1 MNLDFLTKELVC
13 SYSYSNSRLD
23 RNFTKQIELNGRQY
37 VKCCQDTFTVLM
49 GQLYRLNDSSY
60 LLLVG
65 KCRQEPFDLD
75 PDIKEIEEMSSFNS
89 FDHPVIMVEF
99 DHEITNDEFY
109 ELAEWYISN
118 QKRSELYTEQEIEKL
133 STMRK

>member
-23 RNFTKQIELNGRQY
+23 RDFTKQIELNGRQY
-37 VKCCQDTFTVLM
+37 VKYCQDTFTVLT

-65 KCRQEPFDLD
+65 KCRQKPSDIN
-75 PDIKEIEEMSSFNS
+75 PDTNEIEEMSSFNS
-89 FDHPVIMVEF
+89 FDHPVIMVEI
-99 DHEITNDEFY
+99 DHEITNDEFS
-109 ELAEWYISN
+109 ELAEWYIDN
-118 QKRSELYTEQEIEKL
+118 QKRSEIYTQQELYKL
-133 STMRK
+133 STMCK